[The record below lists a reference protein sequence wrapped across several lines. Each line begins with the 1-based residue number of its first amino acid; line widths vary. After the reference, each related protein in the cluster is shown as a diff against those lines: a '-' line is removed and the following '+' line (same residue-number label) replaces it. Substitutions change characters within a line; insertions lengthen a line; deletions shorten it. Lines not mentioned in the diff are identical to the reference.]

1 MKKKA
6 ALVVML
12 IITGFGL
19 IGCASSDDFGAV
31 SASKLEL
38 CSNLSPEA
46 RQLAVIVM
54 NLKVAAYPDD
64 GFCDPDLLSKELT
77 KQLDKLAL
85 EQEQ

>member
-1 MKKKA
+1 MRNKL
-6 ALVVML
+6 ALA
-12 IITGFGL
+12 IIMTIGCIGL
-19 IGCASSDDFGAV
+19 IGCASSTDIGAV

-64 GFCDPDLLSKELT
+64 GFCDPELLSKEIT

-85 EQEQ
+85 EQE